1 MVYNYLRCVH
11 TKNFRWKFP
20 VEMGIEE
27 ISDGNRCERLNFRW
41 NFRRKFH
48 RK

>member
-1 MVYNYLRCVH
+1 MYNFKVRSH
-11 TKNFRWKFP
+11 QKFP

-41 NFRRKFH
+41 NSTC
-48 RK
+48 